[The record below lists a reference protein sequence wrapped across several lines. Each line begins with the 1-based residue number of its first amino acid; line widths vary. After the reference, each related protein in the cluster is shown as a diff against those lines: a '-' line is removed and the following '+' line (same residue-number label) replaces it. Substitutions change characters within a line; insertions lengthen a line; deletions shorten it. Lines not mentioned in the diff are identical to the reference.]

1 MKKNKVLELQDS
13 ELPRE
18 KMMRLGAQSISD
30 KELLAVILG
39 SGNAKHNVLQLADLL
54 LKDHHEDLGL
64 FARSTPEQLQNTPGI
79 GKAKSLL
86 LTAALELGRRSQ
98 HRRTDEKRAI
108 TQPEQA
114 YEVIRYELMDLS
126 HEEFWIICLNRA
138 NRFIMKTRISS
149 GGIAG
154 TVADPKVIFQ
164 KALAVKASGIILV
177 HNHPSGNLKASEAD
191 KKITSQ
197 LIDAGR
203 LLDCHILDHLIVTD
217 QGYLSFAW
225 SEVMKFSR

>member
-1 MKKNKVLELQDS
+1 MSKTTPFQLQDS

-18 KMMRLGAQSISD
+18 KMIRLGVQAISD
-30 KELLAVILG
+30 RELVAIILG
-39 SGNAKHNVLQLADLL
+39 SGNAKHNVLELSELIL
-54 LKDHHEDLGL
+54 SDHHHDLSL

-79 GKAKSLL
+79 GVAKSLV

-98 HRRTDEKRAI
+98 LRKSDQKQAI

-114 YEVIRYELMDLS
+114 YELIRYELMDLS
-126 HEEFWIICLNRA
+126 HEEFWIICLNRG
-138 NRFIMKTRISS
+138 NKFIMKTRISS

-154 TVADPKVIFQ
+154 TVADPKMIFQ

-191 KKITSQ
+191 IKITQQ
-197 LIDAGR
+197 LIEAGR
-203 LLDCHILDHLIVTD
+203 VLDCHILDHIIVTD

-225 SEVMKFSR
+225 SDVMKFSR